1 MTKLERLAAYIEA
14 VANQDLDVKTYR
26 EYEQDIL
33 SVQAD
38 ELFDL
43 FYQRLQQK
51 DKEETIL
58 TYLDKLMHVF
68 YQSLKHRMVDLPED
82 SFLDHLDQENQQLA
96 KRLEAIKEVLIDND
110 LSLVQEVLL
119 NKFQEL
125 LQFNDHYV
133 KKENILFSYLELKDE
148 KYKGLSIM
156 WSLHDQTRQSLKDVI
171 MQLQQKPSDDVALK
185 QAIGRYFFNAYGLIQ
200 KEESILFVVAMDLC
214 SKNEFEHMREQSFD
228 YSFCFIK
235 TPEFRQAKRV
245 HVPSDQWLFQ
255 TETGHLTHEQLLMF
269 INTLPM
275 DCTIIDENNKVI
287 FFNKPTDRLFPRS
300 PAIIGRDVRN
310 CHPADSVDIV
320 NQIIDTFRENKK
332 DVATFWIDFKGRKLL
347 IQYFALRDESKAY
360 RGTIEVSQDITDIQ
374 QIKGQRRLLDWD

>member
-14 VANQDLDVKTYR
+14 VANQDSAVKTYKEFER
-26 EYEQDIL
+26 DIL

-43 FYQRLQQK
+43 FYQRLQQNEK
-51 DKEETIL
+51 AETIL

-68 YQSLKHRMVDLPED
+68 YQSLKHRMVDLPKD

-96 KRLEAIKEVLIDND
+96 KRLESIKEVLIEND
-110 LSLVQEVLL
+110 LSLIQEVLL
-119 NKFQEL
+119 SKFQEL
-125 LQFNDHYV
+125 LLFNDHYV
-133 KKENILFSYLELKDE
+133 KKENILFPYLELKDD

-156 WSLHDQTRQSLKDVI
+156 WSLHDQTRQSLNDVI
-171 MQLQQKPSDDVALK
+171 KQLLQKPYEETALK

-214 SKNEFEHMREQSFD
+214 SQHEFEHMREQSFD
-228 YSFCFIK
+228 YNFCFIK
-235 TPEFRQAKRV
+235 TPEFKQVTRV

-255 TETGHLTHEQLLMF
+255 TDTGHLTHQQLLMF
-269 INTLPM
+269 INTLPL
-275 DCTIIDENNKVI
+275 DCTIIDENNKVV
-287 FFNKPTDRLFPRS
+287 FFNRPTERLFPRS

-320 NQIIDTFRENKK
+320 NQIIDAFRENKK

-347 IQYFALRDESKAY
+347 IQYFALRDESNVYK
-360 RGTIEVSQDITDIQ
+360 GTIEVSQDITDIQ

>member
-14 VANQDLDVKTYR
+14 VANQDTTVNTYK
-26 EYEQDIL
+26 EYEQVIL

-43 FYQRLQQK
+43 FYQRLQSEE
-51 DKEETIL
+51 KEETIL

-68 YQSLKHRMVDLPED
+68 YQSLKHRIVDLPKD
-82 SFLDHLDQENQQLA
+82 SFLDHLDQENQQLVS
-96 KRLEAIKEVLIDND
+96 RLEAIKKILVDHD
-110 LSLVQEVLL
+110 LRLVQEKLL
-119 NKFQEL
+119 TKFQEL
-125 LQFNDHYV
+125 QHFNDHYV
-133 KKENILFSYLELKDE
+133 KKENILFPYLELKDE

-156 WSLHDQTRQSLKDVI
+156 WSLHNLTRQSLKDVVT
-171 MQLQQKPSDDVALK
+171 QLQQKPYDEATLK

-214 SKNEFEHMREQSFD
+214 SQLEFEHMREQSFD
-228 YSFCFIK
+228 YNFCFIK
-235 TPEFRQAKRV
+235 TPEYRQAKRV
-245 HVPSDQWLFQ
+245 HIPSDQWLFQ
-255 TETGHLTHEQLLMF
+255 TDTGHLTHQQLLMF

-275 DCTIIDENNKVI
+275 DCTIIDEHNKVV
-287 FFNKPTDRLFPRS
+287 FFNRPIERLFPRS

-320 NQIIDTFRENKK
+320 NQIIDAFRDNKK

-347 IQYFALRDESKAY
+347 IQYFALRDESKTY
-360 RGTIEVSQDITDIQ
+360 KGTIEVSQDITDIQ